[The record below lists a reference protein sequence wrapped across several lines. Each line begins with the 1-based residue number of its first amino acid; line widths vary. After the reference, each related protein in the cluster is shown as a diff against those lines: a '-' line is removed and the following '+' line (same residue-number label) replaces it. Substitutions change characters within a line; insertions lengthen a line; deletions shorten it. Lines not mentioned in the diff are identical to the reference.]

1 MLFDHLEQE
10 QLLFNVNFR
19 ESVGGDVAYRGEMV
33 VLPGE
38 VGDAQGRRKPPKAVI
53 KGAVALAN
61 GEQFKLLAGSL
72 DLLQQLE
79 QIGDLYKNALTPATV
94 GVFFIVNLEQPL
106 VIDLNGTKVIGIP
119 MTDGMTWT
127 ELTDLVGLEKADFKG
142 QSAGQKVVTVYEA
155 LLTLKPKYPAVSYA
169 ESLAYLNE
177 ATRVSRGAI

>member
-79 QIGDLYKNALTPATV
+79 QISDLYKNALTPATKS
-94 GVFFIVNLEQPL
+94 VFFIVNLEKPL
-106 VIDLNGTKVIGIP
+106 VIDLNGTQVVAIP
-119 MTDGMTWT
+119 LTDGMTWT
-127 ELTDLVGLEKADFKG
+127 ELTDLVGLEKGDFKG

-155 LLTLKPKYPAVSYA
+155 LLTLKTKYPAVSYA
-169 ESLAYLNE
+169 ESLSFLNQ